1 MGIAASLAL
10 MREEGKEELGWMRV
24 WGEVAESLGFCVG
37 GMGCRLDCL
46 GSRV

>member
-24 WGEVAESLGFCVG
+24 WGEVAESFVVFCW